1 MARKKNYNGDI
12 TEEFDTNE
20 LLDAYHQQEKMDK
33 LASTAK
39 SAIIEIAIS
48 ILIVF
53 LFVTFLFRP
62 VSVSGTSMYPTLTD
76 KEFGFSSVIGKTLCG
91 IQRDDIVIIKTDGK
105 YIIKRVIG
113 LPGETIAC
121 VDGVLY
127 INEEPIDESSYLDS
141 DYIESMKEQ
150 GVQYFTSDFG
160 PVTLNSDEYF
170 CLGDNRPNS
179 ADSRV
184 YGAFTIEQIVAKDFY
199 KIFG

>member
-1 MARKKNYNGDI
+1 MARKKYNGDV
-12 TEEFDTNE
+12 TEEFDTNVI
-20 LLDAYHQQEKMDK
+20 LDAYHQQEKMDK
-33 LASTAK
+33 ITSTVK
-39 SAIIEIAIS
+39 SIIIEVGVS
-48 ILIVF
+48 VLIVF
-53 LFVTFLFRP
+53 LFVTCLFRP
-62 VSVSGTSMYPTLTD
+62 VSVSGTSMYPTLRN
-76 KEFGFSSVIGKTLCG
+76 KEFGFSNIITKNLFG
-91 IQRDDIVIIKTDGK
+91 INRDDIVIIKTDGK

-141 DYIESMKEQ
+141 DYIESMKEE
-150 GVQYFTSDFG
+150 GVDFTSDFG
-160 PVTLNSDEYF
+160 PVTLKANEYF

-184 YGAFTIEQIVAKDFY
+184 YGAFTIDQIIAKDFY

>member
-1 MARKKNYNGDI
+1 MWPNVI
-12 TEEFDTNE
+12 
-20 LLDAYHQQEKMDK
+20 LDAYHQQEKMDK
-33 LASTAK
+33 ITSTVK
-39 SAIIEIAIS
+39 SIIIEVGVS
-48 ILIVF
+48 VLIVF
-53 LFVTFLFRP
+53 LFVTCLFRP
-62 VSVSGTSMYPTLTD
+62 VSVSGTSMYPTLRN
-76 KEFGFSSVIGKTLCG
+76 KEFGFSNIITKNLFG
-91 IQRDDIVIIKTDGK
+91 INRDDIVIIKTDGK

-141 DYIESMKEQ
+141 DYIESMKEE
-150 GVQYFTSDFG
+150 GVDFTSDFG
-160 PVTLNSDEYF
+160 PVTLKANEYF

-184 YGAFTIEQIVAKDFY
+184 YGAFTIDQIIAKDFY

>member
-1 MARKKNYNGDI
+1 MARKKYNGDV
-12 TEEFDTNE
+12 TEEFDTNVI
-20 LLDAYHQQEKMDK
+20 LDAYHQQEKMDK
-33 LASTAK
+33 ITSTVK
-39 SAIIEIAIS
+39 SIIIEVGVS
-48 ILIVF
+48 VLIVF
-53 LFVTFLFRP
+53 LFVTCLFRP
-62 VSVSGTSMYPTLTD
+62 VSVSGTSMYPTLRN
-76 KEFGFSSVIGKTLCG
+76 KEFGFSNIITKNLFG
-91 IQRDDIVIIKTDGK
+91 IDRDDIVIIKTDGK

-141 DYIESMKEQ
+141 DYIESMKEE
-150 GVQYFTSDFG
+150 GVDFTSDFG
-160 PVTLNSDEYF
+160 PVTLKANEYF

-184 YGAFTIEQIVAKDFY
+184 YGAFTIDQIIAKDFY

>member
-1 MARKKNYNGDI
+1 MARKKYYNGDV

-76 KEFGFSSVIGKTLCG
+76 KEFGFSSVIGKTLFG
-91 IQRDDIVIIKTDGK
+91 IQRDDIVIVKTDGK

-160 PVTLNSDEYF
+160 PITLNADEYF

-199 KIFG
+199 RIFG